1 MYQVKR
7 IFYIQACLVMLYL
20 LAHLPGDLL
29 EGQRHPGWN
38 PVVPVPVLLL
48 ASLRVSAVR
57 VHVSGP
63 FLLE

>member
-1 MYQVKR
+1 
-7 IFYIQACLVMLYL
+7 MLYL

-29 EGQRHPGWN
+29 EGHCHPGRN
-38 PVVPVPVLLL
+38 PVVPVPVHLL
-48 ASLRVSAVR
+48 ASLHVSAVR